1 MTRRISFR
9 SAATVAF
16 MLLLG
21 VAPGAADDALV
32 AVNKQITIVHEA
44 GDGAK
49 GSDGAIEF
57 DDIDVQVEHGDW
69 QARTDL
75 NDNKNATFCLRYVA
89 GTLADSSAL
98 QVAWTGVTINGQLV
112 GIKANGKEVKLKAVR
127 GDTDRVCKPVALSKM
142 RDVVRVVL
150 RHKSV
155 KKNKDVDGI
164 YFCLFELFR
173 SVNSRSAERRTAL
186 PFAAPAPRG

>member
-16 MLLLG
+16 VLLLG

-32 AVNKQITIVHEA
+32 TVNKQITIVHEA

-49 GSDGAIEF
+49 GSDAAIEF

-89 GTLADSSAL
+89 GTLAYSSAL

-112 GIKANGKEVKLKAVR
+112 SNQGKWQGSQAHQLVQAQGGAGR
-127 GDTDRVCKPVALSKM
+127 
-142 RDVVRVVL
+142 
-150 RHKSV
+150 
-155 KKNKDVDGI
+155 
-164 YFCLFELFR
+164 Y
-173 SVNSRSAERRTAL
+173 
-186 PFAAPAPRG
+186 